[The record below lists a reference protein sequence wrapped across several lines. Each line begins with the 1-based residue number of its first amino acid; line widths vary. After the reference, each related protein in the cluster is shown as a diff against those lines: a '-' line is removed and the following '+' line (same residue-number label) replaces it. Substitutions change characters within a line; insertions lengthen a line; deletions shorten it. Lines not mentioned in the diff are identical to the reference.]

1 MFDNIGRKIKTVAKL
16 FCWIE
21 IICCVVAGIAIM
33 GSGES
38 AAVAVGIIVALGGSL
53 MSWVGSFV
61 MVGFGELV
69 ENSTKIAAIISDIN
83 E

>member
-33 GSGES
+33 GAGES

-53 MSWVGSFV
+53 MSWVGSFM

-69 ENSTKIAAIISDIN
+69 ENSAKIAAIISDIN